1 MKQSILT
8 DHMRE
13 LRKKCGYTQEDVS
26 LHLNIQ
32 RQTYCNYENASRTPP
47 LDIII
52 ALAELYHVSIDY
64 LICGEKEAAAPAPAP
79 AVLLNETEQALVSE
93 FSLLPEQS
101 QKDVMNFI
109 QFKKLF
115 PPDILS

>member
-52 ALAELYHVSIDY
+52 ALAELYHVTIDY
-64 LICGEKEAAAPAPAP
+64 LICGEKEEEALAPVSP
-79 AVLLNETEQALVSE
+79 LSDTEQMLVSE

-101 QKDVMNFI
+101 QKEVMNFI
-109 QFKKLF
+109 QFKKTF
-115 PPDILS
+115 SA

>member
-1 MKQSILT
+1 MKQSILI

-13 LRKKCGYTQEDVS
+13 LRKKYGYTQGDVS
-26 LHLNIQ
+26 LRLNIQ

-47 LDIII
+47 LEIIT

-64 LICGEKEAAAPAPAP
+64 LICGKKEDEDPVPLFP
-79 AVLLNETEQALVSE
+79 LNDTEQILVSE
-93 FSLLPEQS
+93 FSQLPEQS
-101 QKDVMNFI
+101 QKEVMNFI

-115 PPDILS
+115 PPEVTL

>member
-1 MKQSILT
+1 
-8 DHMRE
+8 MRD
-13 LRKKCGYTQEDVS
+13 LRKKYGYTQEDVS
-26 LHLNIQ
+26 QHLNIQ

-64 LICGEKEAAAPAPAP
+64 LICGEKEAEDPVPLFP
-79 AVLLNETEQALVSE
+79 LNQAEQMLVSE

-101 QKDVMNFI
+101 QKEVMNYI

-115 PPDILS
+115 PPEVIS

>member
-1 MKQSILT
+1 MKQSILI
-8 DHMRE
+8 DHMRD
-13 LRKKCGYTQEDVS
+13 LRKKYDYTQEDVS

-64 LICGEKEAAAPAPAP
+64 LICGKKEAANPVPLFP
-79 AVLLNETEQALVSE
+79 LNDTEQKLVSE

-101 QKDVMNFI
+101 QKEVLNFI

-115 PPDILS
+115 PPAIIK